1 MEQLQIQ
8 YHQSSICR
16 LIKMESKA
24 MLVIS
29 ATKRHKKDLEILA
42 EKLGYLHGERPNISG
57 MIRAIAS
64 GELQVSV
71 SKPTEN

>member
-1 MEQLQIQ
+1 
-8 YHQSSICR
+8 
-16 LIKMESKA
+16 

-29 ATKRHKKDLEILA
+29 ATKRHKRDLEILA
-42 EKLGYLHGERPNISG
+42 YQLGYFHGERPNISA

-71 SKPTEN
+71 SKPTAN